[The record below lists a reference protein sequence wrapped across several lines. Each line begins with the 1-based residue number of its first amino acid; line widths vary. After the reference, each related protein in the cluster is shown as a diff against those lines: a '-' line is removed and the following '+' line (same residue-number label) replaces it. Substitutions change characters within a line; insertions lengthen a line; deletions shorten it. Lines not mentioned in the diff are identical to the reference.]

1 MNANIIEIIENLVVF
16 MLDIT
21 IPQGSKKL
29 RAEDLL
35 ANGIDISKLPP
46 AALSTLGSKRFISP
60 KELAPFQALK
70 RTAERLLIGSGTRF
84 IKGYAVPEAKADE
97 LNSAILNLKK
107 QFEDKKDEFLAGYE
121 SAIETWIGQNPPEWE
136 SMIRSAVDSPVKV
149 ARSLSF
155 GFAPVKV
162 SSPKQLA
169 VDDSDHGNAGLEEQ
183 TNGLFGQLAHEI
195 RIMAKLSYEES
206 FVGKLSVSRKSLRPI
221 SAIREKLS
229 GLAFLDHSI
238 SEAIVSID
246 ETLNKLPKSGL
257 IEKTDLDMVAGL
269 VGRRLAN
276 FGKALHVEPQ
286 QEETETEE
294 FEEFVDSV
302 EVVYDEI
309 ADSSLAPAPVFAAQE
324 ISAIVW
330 DF

>member
-1 MNANIIEIIENLVVF
+1 
-16 MLDIT
+16 
-21 IPQGSKKL
+21 
-29 RAEDLL
+29 
-35 ANGIDISKLPP
+35 
-46 AALSTLGSKRFISP
+46 
-60 KELAPFQALK
+60 
-70 RTAERLLIGSGTRF
+70 
-84 IKGYAVPEAKADE
+84 
-97 LNSAILNLKK
+97 
-107 QFEDKKDEFLAGYE
+107 
-121 SAIETWIGQNPPEWE
+121 
-136 SMIRSAVDSPVKV
+136 
-149 ARSLSF
+149 
-155 GFAPVKV
+155 
-162 SSPKQLA
+162 
-169 VDDSDHGNAGLEEQ
+169 
-183 TNGLFGQLAHEI
+183 
-195 RIMAKLSYEES
+195 MAKLSYEES

-286 QEETETEE
+286 QEEIETEE
-294 FEEFVDSV
+294 FEEFVESV

-309 ADSSLAPAPVFAAQE
+309 DASSLAPAPAFAAQE